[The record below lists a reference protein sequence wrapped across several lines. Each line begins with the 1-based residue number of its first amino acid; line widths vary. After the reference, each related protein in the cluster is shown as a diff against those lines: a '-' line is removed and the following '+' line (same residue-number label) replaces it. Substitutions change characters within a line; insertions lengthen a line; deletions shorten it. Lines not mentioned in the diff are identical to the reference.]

1 MKNIMK
7 LCAALMVMLMTVSCF
22 SGTAQTPEDTAPAEG
37 PAAPELPTVGMEPA
51 DVAEA
56 FVQAWLRSVY
66 LYEEDG
72 FSQYTATGMSVY
84 DPAGTVSMDGG
95 TVSYDA
101 LNRNAQYL
109 REKCRYWQFVRR
121 QEGIERSDF
130 MSPCTVQIAEE
141 GTDWANAVV
150 SGMMSWTYDDGDGE
164 SSGAE
169 FTFNVKLVRTDHR
182 TAYAWLVGDVLEPFD
197 WFDAEYKNDP
207 EFNADT
213 LIAEYH
219 GAGVSYASGDSS
231 PKAWKVREILN
242 EDVTDRK
249 HNRDVRIMELSAD
262 SAHTGE
268 INAALSD
275 EFKAIFE
282 KYMKSAESSYDDWKL
297 VIDTEAWETDGVLA
311 IAVIADVPSAAPR
324 PLTVR
329 NVFLDLASDTLM
341 SPDEYAARAGILT
354 SAEAAAELSAG
365 DRIKITMKDGTV
377 SSTVDEVVL
386 NEKR

>member
-1 MKNIMK
+1 
-7 LCAALMVMLMTVSCF
+7 
-22 SGTAQTPEDTAPAEG
+22 
-37 PAAPELPTVGMEPA
+37 
-51 DVAEA
+51 
-56 FVQAWLRSVY
+56 
-66 LYEEDG
+66 
-72 FSQYTATGMSVY
+72 
-84 DPAGTVSMDGG
+84 MDGG

-141 GTDWANAVV
+141 GADWANAVV
-150 SGMMSWTYDDGDGE
+150 SGMMSWTYNDGDGE

-231 PKAWKVREILN
+231 PKAWKLREILS

-282 KYMKSAESSYDDWKL
+282 KYMKSAEMSYDDWKL

-329 NVFLDLASDTLM
+329 NIFLDLVSDTLLR
-341 SPDEYAARAGILT
+341 PDEYAARAGILT

-365 DRIKITMKDGTV
+365 WNDESRPYPVCTCAGLFRENGMTVYVIQITYTKDGTETSESYQYV
-377 SSTVDEVVL
+377 PGETRTQGKFTGF
-386 NEKR
+386 NESP